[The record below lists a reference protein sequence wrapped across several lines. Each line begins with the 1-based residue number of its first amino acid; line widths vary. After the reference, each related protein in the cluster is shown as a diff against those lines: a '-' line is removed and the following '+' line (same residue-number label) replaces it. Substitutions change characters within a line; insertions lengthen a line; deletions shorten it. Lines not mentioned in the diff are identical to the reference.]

1 MQKKRVRWREKK
13 GKRERGRLGK
23 GVRKSERARE
33 RERERNLG
41 EQRAAIYE
49 KTKGPR
55 PGSLKQKLADKG
67 VCLCEQQ
74 QKGPWYVGIGE
85 ELSS

>member
-1 MQKKRVRWREKK
+1 MRGKK
-13 GKRERGRLGK
+13 
-23 GVRKSERARE
+23 
-33 RERERNLG
+33 LG

-55 PGSLKQKLADKG
+55 RGSLKQKLVDKG

-74 QKGPWYVGIGE
+74 QKEGTLVCGNRRGALFMSHWREIEPRVKT
-85 ELSS
+85 L

>member
-1 MQKKRVRWREKK
+1 MSESEREKK
-13 GKRERGRLGK
+13 KLWREQK
-23 GVRKSERARE
+23 
-33 RERERNLG
+33 
-41 EQRAAIYE
+41 AAIYE

-67 VCLCEQQ
+67 VCLCKQQ

>member
-1 MQKKRVRWREKK
+1 MRVRERIKKLWREQK
-13 GKRERGRLGK
+13 
-23 GVRKSERARE
+23 
-33 RERERNLG
+33 
-41 EQRAAIYE
+41 AAIYE

-67 VCLCEQQ
+67 VCLCKQQ

>member
-1 MQKKRVRWREKK
+1 M
-13 GKRERGRLGK
+13 
-23 GVRKSERARE
+23 SERMKKNWR
-33 RERERNLG
+33 

-67 VCLCEQQ
+67 VCLCKQ
-74 QKGPWYVGIGE
+74 QKKGTLVCGNGRGARFMSHWREIGP
-85 ELSS
+85 

>member
-1 MQKKRVRWREKK
+1 M
-13 GKRERGRLGK
+13 
-23 GVRKSERARE
+23 RKSEAE
-33 RERERNLG
+33 NKKNFG

-55 PGSLKQKLADKG
+55 AGSLKQKLADKG
-67 VCLCEQQ
+67 VCLCKQ
-74 QKGPWYVGIGE
+74 QKEGAWYVGMGE